1 MAVTIDE
8 VSAEV
13 SAPEARGQAAQAGSN
28 RQPPSPSEM
37 RRQREQLERM
47 QQRACRIAAD

>member
-13 SAPEARGQAAQAGSN
+13 SAPESRGQAAPAGSSQ
-28 RQPPSPSEM
+28 QPPSPSEM